1 MNSRG
6 YLPSREAG
14 WGSWWHSDSARV
26 SHHSY
31 KGSISALCGY
41 LIKVTLVT
49 HEKSFVQFD
58 SSKNRRGFCLGTPVS
73 TCSDSGTI
81 RCGPYWIS

>member
-1 MNSRG
+1 MHVCIYTEQLFTKVEMNSRG

-58 SSKNRRGFCLGTPVS
+58 SSKNRRGFAGY
-73 TCSDSGTI
+73 SGFHL
-81 RCGPYWIS
+81 